1 MVIDYSERRQSQ
13 RIQPKRPVRPSAW
26 PYVLLIL
33 VFVAVAYLLGL
44 GTGWFLYR
52 PGGRFYQPTA
62 QLQSA
67 TPKSSMT
74 QRPPAAPT
82 NQAAPGKQPSSQ
94 QPAAQPA
101 SDKGGPIPLT
111 FYDTLQKGNK
121 SLMGTGINTPKEGQ
135 GAAPKAVTPAAP
147 ER

>member
-13 RIQPKRPVRPSAW
+13 RIQPKRPVRPSVW

-33 VFVAVAYLLGL
+33 IFVAIAYLLGL

-52 PGGRFYQPTA
+52 PGGRFYKPA
-62 QLQSA
+62 QLQPA
-67 TPKSSMT
+67 NPTSSLT
-74 QRPPAAPT
+74 KRPPAVPA
-82 NQAAPGKQPSSQ
+82 NQAAPGQQPISQ
-94 QPAAQPA
+94 QPAVQPA
-101 SDKGGPIPLT
+101 SDKSAPIPLT

-135 GAAPKAVTPAAP
+135 GAAPKKVTPAAP